1 MRVYCDLTREAR
13 CVGILPDPGTE
24 LILTG
29 TEVHTE
35 PEHYRN
41 LPLARALAEQCDVHF
56 FFGADCPQPPFYT
69 VPRSTVFARDSR
81 GGYFIAPEEAALDWS
96 EPIFYIEGSRAFRL
110 IPAGATLADMGR
122 TWRETMLPGT
132 DFEVFP
138 DRAAAK
144 KAYDIR
150 TFQQLMEEKP

>member
-1 MRVYCDLTREAR
+1 MRIYCDLTQERR
-13 CVGILPDPGTE
+13 CIGLLPDPGTE

-29 TEVHTE
+29 TAVHTE
-35 PEHYRN
+35 PENYRN
-41 LPLARALAEQCDVHF
+41 LPLARALAERCDVHF
-56 FFGADCPQPPFYT
+56 FFGTDCPQPPFYT

-81 GGYFIAPEEAALDWS
+81 GGYFITPEEAALDWS
-96 EPIFYIEGSRAFRL
+96 EPIFYIEGSRVFRL

-122 TWRETMLPGT
+122 AWRETMLPCT

-138 DRAAAK
+138 VRAAAQSV
-144 KAYDIR
+144 YDIR